1 MTLTLNYPHIPL
13 EALSKVH
20 LNLLLVTCFQLLY
33 GIKNKE
39 HKVRKHK
46 PCYPLG
52 VTIQGRRRSVIK
64 IEYTSYNEIEQ
75 GSPSY
80 MPYHFIS
87 FSSI

>member
-13 EALSKVH
+13 EALSKVY

-46 PCYPLG
+46 PSSLNCYPFG
-52 VTIQGRRRSVIK
+52 VTIQGRRGSVIK
-64 IEYTSYNEIEQ
+64 MEYTSDK
-75 GSPSY
+75 
-80 MPYHFIS
+80 
-87 FSSI
+87 